1 MSIRQFPARPV
12 DPAEPFAL
20 AGSTDAVPSS
30 AKPAPI
36 APDEMSQVVEEGRSP
51 VAPPHSSV
59 RFLEQMQELGRM
71 QGYAEACAEI
81 FAVMDN
87 PDERAKVIGL
97 LAEKAPALLQKL
109 IGDVKVTATLNHE
122 REV

>member
-30 AKPAPI
+30 VKPAPI

-51 VAPPHSSV
+51 VAPPHSSH
-59 RFLEQMQELGRM
+59 RLFHELGRLE
-71 QGYAEACAEI
+71 GYREACADV
-81 FAVMDN
+81 FAVMDD
-87 PDERAKVIGL
+87 PDERAKVIDL
-97 LAEKAPALLQKL
+97 LAEKATALLQKL
-109 IGDVKVTATLNHE
+109 IGDVRVSAV
-122 REV
+122 RS